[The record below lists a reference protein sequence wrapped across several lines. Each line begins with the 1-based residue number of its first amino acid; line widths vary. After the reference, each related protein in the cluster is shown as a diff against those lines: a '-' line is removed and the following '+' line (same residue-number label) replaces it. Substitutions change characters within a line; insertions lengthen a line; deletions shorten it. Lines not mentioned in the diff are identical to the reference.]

1 MFLKLPFMKRN
12 LIVLTPVMFITLLFS
27 ACKKSDNTPPRTDI
41 HLDSSAVIGNHI
53 VDKDGK
59 SLYYFAN
66 DANGVSNCAGT
77 CLTNWQ
83 IFYADSST
91 TTFSS
96 GLQATDFKTTTT
108 VSGTLQTTYKGWPLY
123 RYAPGGVTEAA
134 GQIGGDGFNNIWF
147 AVKTN
152 YTISVA
158 NFQLVGANG
167 ISYLSNY
174 TPGTGLTNYL
184 CDEKGHTLYFFAKDS
199 AFKNKFTK
207 PDFSN
212 NATFPIFEA
221 TTINVPSTMDKS
233 LFVVVPFNGK
243 NQLTYKGWPMYY
255 FGADSLVRGAT
266 KAVTFPPTQPPGA
279 IWPVATKDV
288 VLAPR

>member
-12 LIVLTPVMFITLLFS
+12 LVALTPVLFIVFFFS
-27 ACKKSDNTPPRTDI
+27 SCKKNNNTPPRTDI
-41 HLDSSAVIGNHI
+41 HIDSSAVLGNHI

-59 SLYYFAN
+59 SLYYFSN
-66 DANGVSNCAGT
+66 DVKGVSNCTGS
-77 CLTNWQ
+77 CLTDWPV
-83 IFYADSST
+83 FYADSIS

-96 GLQATDFKTTTT
+96 DLQAADFKTTTT
-108 VSGTLQTTYKGWPLY
+108 ASGTLQTTYKGWPLY
-123 RYAPGGVTEAA
+123 HYAPAGIAESA
-134 GQIGGDGFNNIWF
+134 GQTTGDGIGNVWF
-147 AVKTN
+147 AAKTN
-152 YTISVA
+152 YSITVA
-158 NFQLVGANG
+158 NNQLVGLNG

-199 AFKNKFTK
+199 AYKNKFTK
-207 PDFSN
+207 TDFSN
-212 NATFPIFEA
+212 NATFPIYES
-221 TTINVPSTMDKS
+221 TNITVPSTMDKS

-243 NQLTYKGWPMYY
+243 NQLTYKGWPLYY
-255 FGADSLVRGAT
+255 YGADSLVRGAT

-288 VLAPR
+288 VPAPR

>member
-12 LIVLTPVMFITLLFS
+12 LIILTQVFIIVFLFS
-27 ACKKSDNTPPRTDI
+27 SCKKNDNTPPRTDI

-53 VDKDGK
+53 VDKDGR

-66 DANGVSNCAGT
+66 DVNGISNCTGS
-77 CLTNWQ
+77 CLANWQ

-91 TTFSS
+91 TTFSNE
-96 GLQATDFKTTTT
+96 LQAADFKTIT

-123 RYAPGGVTEAA
+123 HYAPVGVAEAA
-134 GQIGGDGFNNIWF
+134 GQIGGDGINNVWF
-147 AVKTN
+147 AAKTN
-152 YTISVA
+152 YAVTIA

-174 TPGTGLTNYL
+174 TPGTGLTNFL

-199 AFKNKFTK
+199 AYKNKFTK
-207 PDFSN
+207 ADLSN
-212 NATFPIFEA
+212 NPTFPIYE
-221 TTINVPSTMDKS
+221 TTNTAVPSVMDKS

-243 NQLTYKGWPMYY
+243 NQLTYKGWPLYY
-255 FGADSLVRGAT
+255 YGADSLVRGST

-279 IWPVATKDV
+279 IWPVATKDA